1 MPEKGGK
8 ILFIEDE
15 ERLRKNI
22 QILLAD
28 EGYDVETVRNG
39 YEGIQQLKRKS
50 YDIILTDLKMPGID
64 GLSVLK
70 YVKDH
75 DPDVLVIVITGYASV
90 ESAIKAMRHGAYDY
104 VTKPLDFDFLKLS
117 IERAL
122 EKGRLTKEL
131 KSYYEDLEERVRER
145 TLELRET
152 QAQLIQSEKLA
163 VIGELAAVVAHEI
176 KNPLI
181 SIGGFARLLKSKIS
195 NPEKAKEIADIIA
208 DEVSRL
214 ERILKNLLN
223 FTRESEPNLKPKQL
237 NRLIEDTLI
246 LFDHEFEKCRVRL
259 NLELDDK
266 IPQLYLDADQ
276 IMQLVMNL
284 IRNAIHAM
292 SYGGDLTIRT
302 GEEGRHIVAEFSDT
316 GYGISQ
322 ENLSKVFTPFFSTKS
337 IGTGLGLAV
346 AQKVI
351 DEHNGYIKVCSE
363 EGQGTKFTILFPR
376 DQCSVDALE
385 VTRQVTD

>member
-1 MPEKGGK
+1 MHEQGGR

-22 QILLAD
+22 KILLAD

-39 YEGIQQLKRKS
+39 YEGIQKLKNEP
-50 YDIILTDLKMPGID
+50 YDIVLTDLKMPGID

-75 DPDVLVIVITGYASV
+75 NPDVLVIVITGYASV
-90 ESAIKAMRHGAYDY
+90 ESSIKAMRHGAYDY

-131 KSYYEDLEERVRER
+131 KSYYEDLEDRVRER
-145 TLELRET
+145 TRELRET

-181 SIGGFARLLKSKIS
+181 SIGGFARLLKNKIS

-223 FTRESEPNLKPKQL
+223 FTRESEPNLKPKHINQL
-237 NRLIEDTLI
+237 IKDTII
-246 LFDHEFEKCRVRL
+246 LFDHEFEISRIRL
-259 NLELDDK
+259 HLELDDE

-276 IMQLVMNL
+276 IMQLIMNL

-302 GEEGRHIVAEFSDT
+302 GEEGRHIVTRITDT

-351 DEHNGYIKVCSE
+351 DEHNGYIKVSSN
-363 EGQGTKFTILFPR
+363 EGQGTSFTILFPKDR
-376 DQCSVDALE
+376 CAVDSME
-385 VTRQVTD
+385 VTNQVTD